1 MDADCF
7 DAISRSLSAAVSS
20 RRRLL
25 TGVAGG
31 TLGTLLGLHGLKE
44 VAAARQ
50 QTASCEAPNGF
61 IAGDGEARY
70 AQSFIP
76 ALGGKLSR
84 VRVTIRKNEGTTGAY
99 VLQIVNIVGG
109 KPDPDPTNALATAR
123 IGNRKVRVGL
133 KRTLTFNFGKDKAAI
148 VQAGTEYAF
157 IITRDGSS
165 DLTVFG
171 DSGNPCSGQGFF
183 FDTSTG
189 QFAVSSLDF
198 DFTAFVGY
206 P

>member
-84 VRVTIRKNEGTTGAY
+84 VRVTIQKTRERPAPTSSRSSTSWGASPI
-99 VLQIVNIVGG
+99 LTR
-109 KPDPDPTNALATAR
+109 PTRWPLPGSATAR
-123 IGNRKVRVGL
+123 CAL
-133 KRTLTFNFGKDKAAI
+133 A
-148 VQAGTEYAF
+148 
-157 IITRDGSS
+157 
-165 DLTVFG
+165 
-171 DSGNPCSGQGFF
+171 
-183 FDTSTG
+183 
-189 QFAVSSLDF
+189 
-198 DFTAFVGY
+198 
-206 P
+206 